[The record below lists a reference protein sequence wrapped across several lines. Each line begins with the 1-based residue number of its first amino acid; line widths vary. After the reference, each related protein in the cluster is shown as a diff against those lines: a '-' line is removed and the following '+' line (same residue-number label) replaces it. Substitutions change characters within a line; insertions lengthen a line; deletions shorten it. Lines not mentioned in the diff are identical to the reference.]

1 MSLIKF
7 KGNRFPWNE
16 SVFDFFNQDTF
27 INDDFFNLEKS
38 MPSMNVK
45 EHEDDF
51 EIELA
56 APGFEKEDF
65 EITMKD
71 DVLEIS
77 AHKKVEETK
86 KEEDYTRREFSYN
99 SFKRSM
105 QLPGS
110 VDRSKEV
117 RATYKNGI
125 LRLALLKMEEAKEKR
140 KRVIEVV

>member
-7 KGNRFPWNE
+7 KGNRFPWTE

-56 APGFEKEDF
+56 APGFEKKDF

-77 AHKKVEETK
+77 AHKKVTETK

-110 VDRSKEV
+110 VDQSKEV
-117 RATYKNGI
+117 KATYKNGI
-125 LRLALLKMEEAKEKR
+125 LRLDLLKMEETKEKP